1 MWICCGE
8 RRSYVEKPRRLS
20 WGMFS
25 AVTDRPGKKGKR
37 MGRSMHIL
45 MYRWKAYNYRDI
57 EQTFLLL
64 GYTVDNIE
72 QELGSYDVSPEFER
86 VIEEKIRGTHYD
98 MVFTVNYFPL
108 ISNVCERTGVKYVSW
123 TCDNPLISMYH
134 ESVFHDCNY
143 IFTFD
148 KTNYLEFR
156 GMGVKHIWY
165 LPLAV
170 DTERMDALLGAPEE
184 VRTAGAAHEG
194 MKTAGT
200 VPEEIETAESV
211 PAEIGKAGRR
221 KAAQDPEMQKYRG
234 DVAFVGSLYERNS
247 YDKIKNRL
255 PEYLRGYFDAVMEAQ
270 LNISGANIVEPM
282 LTTNILEQLQE
293 YFQLEK
299 SDGSFSDL
307 GLIFQTT
314 VLGFKI
320 AEIERRRA
328 LIELSKHYKVNVYSN
343 SDVSDLL
350 RIQYCG
356 SVDYWS
362 EMPKVFRM
370 SKINLNFTIPNIK
383 SGIPLRI
390 WDVLGCGGFLLTN
403 YQAEIPYY
411 FNEGEDL
418 VCFDGLEDL
427 CEKVGY
433 YLEHEE
439 ERKRIAWNGYRKVR
453 EKHSYIER
461 IRTILDTVACEDA
474 K

>member
-1 MWICCGE
+1 
-8 RRSYVEKPRRLS
+8 
-20 WGMFS
+20 
-25 AVTDRPGKKGKR
+25 
-37 MGRSMHIL
+37 MHIL

-57 EQTFLLL
+57 EQTLLLL
-64 GYTVDNIE
+64 GHTVDNIE

-108 ISNVCERTGVKYVSW
+108 ISNVCERTGVKYISW

-134 ESVFHDCNY
+134 ESVFHACNY

-184 VRTAGAAHEG
+184 
-194 MKTAGT
+194 
-200 VPEEIETAESV
+200 
-211 PAEIGKAGRR
+211 AGRR
-221 KAAQDPEMQKYRG
+221 KATQDPEMQKYRG

-299 SDGSFSDL
+299 SEGSFSDL

-411 FNEGEDL
+411 FKEGEDL

-461 IRTILDTVACEDA
+461 IHTILDTVAGEDT

>member
-1 MWICCGE
+1 
-8 RRSYVEKPRRLS
+8 
-20 WGMFS
+20 
-25 AVTDRPGKKGKR
+25 
-37 MGRSMHIL
+37 MHIL

-57 EQTFLLL
+57 EQTFLLI
-64 GYTVDNIE
+64 GHTVDNIE

-156 GMGVKHIWY
+156 EMGVKHIWY

-170 DTERMDALLGAPEE
+170 DTERMDALLG
-184 VRTAGAAHEG
+184 
-194 MKTAGT
+194 
-200 VPEEIETAESV
+200 VPEE
-211 PAEIGKAGRR
+211 AGRR
-221 KAAQDPEMQKYRG
+221 KAAQDTEMQKYRG

-299 SDGSFSDL
+299 SEGSFSDL

-411 FNEGEDL
+411 FKEGEDL

-439 ERKRIAWNGYRKVR
+439 ERKRIAWNGYHKVR

-461 IRTILDTVACEDA
+461 IHTILDTVAGEDA

>member
-1 MWICCGE
+1 
-8 RRSYVEKPRRLS
+8 
-20 WGMFS
+20 
-25 AVTDRPGKKGKR
+25 
-37 MGRSMHIL
+37 MHIL

-64 GYTVDNIE
+64 GHTVDNIE

-86 VIEEKIRGTHYD
+86 VIEEKIWGTHYD

-170 DTERMDALLGAPEE
+170 DTERMDALLGAPE
-184 VRTAGAAHEG
+184 
-194 MKTAGT
+194 K
-200 VPEEIETAESV
+200 PE
-211 PAEIGKAGRR
+211 RR
-221 KAAQDPEMQKYRG
+221 NATQDSEMRKYRG

-299 SDGSFSDL
+299 SEGSFSDL

-411 FNEGEDL
+411 FKEGEDL

-461 IRTILDTVACEDA
+461 IRTILDTVAGEDA

>member
-1 MWICCGE
+1 
-8 RRSYVEKPRRLS
+8 
-20 WGMFS
+20 
-25 AVTDRPGKKGKR
+25 
-37 MGRSMHIL
+37 MHIL

-64 GYTVDNIE
+64 GHTVDNIE

-108 ISNVCERTGVKYVSW
+108 ISNVCERTGVNYVSW

-134 ESVFHDCNY
+134 ESVFHACNY

-184 VRTAGAAHEG
+184 T
-194 MKTAGT
+194 
-200 VPEEIETAESV
+200 
-211 PAEIGKAGRR
+211 GRR

-247 YDKIKNRL
+247 YDKIKSRL

-299 SDGSFSDL
+299 SEGSFSDL

-328 LIELSKHYKVNVYSN
+328 LIELSKHYRVNVYSN

-411 FNEGEDL
+411 FKEGEDL

-461 IRTILDTVACEDA
+461 IRTILDTVAGEDA

>member
-1 MWICCGE
+1 
-8 RRSYVEKPRRLS
+8 
-20 WGMFS
+20 
-25 AVTDRPGKKGKR
+25 
-37 MGRSMHIL
+37 MHIL

-64 GYTVDNIE
+64 GHTVDNIE

-134 ESVFHDCNY
+134 ESVFHACNY

-184 VRTAGAAHEG
+184 
-194 MKTAGT
+194 
-200 VPEEIETAESV
+200 
-211 PAEIGKAGRR
+211 AGRR
-221 KAAQDPEMQKYRG
+221 KATQDPEMQKYRG

-299 SDGSFSDL
+299 SEGSFSDL

-411 FNEGEDL
+411 FKEGEDL

-461 IRTILDTVACEDA
+461 IRTILDTVAGEDA

>member
-1 MWICCGE
+1 
-8 RRSYVEKPRRLS
+8 
-20 WGMFS
+20 
-25 AVTDRPGKKGKR
+25 
-37 MGRSMHIL
+37 MHIL

-57 EQTFLLL
+57 EQTILLL
-64 GYTVDNIE
+64 GHTVDNIE

-134 ESVFHDCNY
+134 ESVFHACNY

-170 DTERMDALLGAPEE
+170 DTERMDALLGAPE
-184 VRTAGAAHEG
+184 
-194 MKTAGT
+194 K
-200 VPEEIETAESV
+200 PE
-211 PAEIGKAGRR
+211 RR
-221 KAAQDPEMQKYRG
+221 NATQDSEMRKYRG

-299 SDGSFSDL
+299 SEGSFSDL

-328 LIELSKHYKVNVYSN
+328 LIELSKHYRVNVYSN

-411 FNEGEDL
+411 FKEGEDL

-439 ERKRIAWNGYRKVR
+439 ERKRIAWNGYHKVR

-461 IRTILDTVACEDA
+461 IHTILDTVAGEDA

>member
-1 MWICCGE
+1 
-8 RRSYVEKPRRLS
+8 
-20 WGMFS
+20 
-25 AVTDRPGKKGKR
+25 
-37 MGRSMHIL
+37 MHIL

-64 GYTVDNIE
+64 GHTVDNIE

-134 ESVFHDCNY
+134 ESVFHACNY

-170 DTERMDALLGAPEE
+170 DTERMDALLGAPE
-184 VRTAGAAHEG
+184 
-194 MKTAGT
+194 K
-200 VPEEIETAESV
+200 PE
-211 PAEIGKAGRR
+211 RR
-221 KAAQDPEMQKYRG
+221 NATQDSEMRKYRG

-255 PEYLRGYFDAVMEAQ
+255 PEYLRGYFNAVMEAQ

-299 SDGSFSDL
+299 SEGSFSDL

-411 FNEGEDL
+411 FKEGEDL

-461 IRTILDTVACEDA
+461 IRTILDTVAGEDA

>member
-1 MWICCGE
+1 
-8 RRSYVEKPRRLS
+8 
-20 WGMFS
+20 
-25 AVTDRPGKKGKR
+25 
-37 MGRSMHIL
+37 MHIL

-64 GYTVDNIE
+64 GHTVDNIE

-108 ISNVCERTGVKYVSW
+108 ISNVCERTGVKYISW

-134 ESVFHDCNY
+134 ESVFHACNY

-170 DTERMDALLGAPEE
+170 DTERMDALLGAPE
-184 VRTAGAAHEG
+184 
-194 MKTAGT
+194 K
-200 VPEEIETAESV
+200 PE
-211 PAEIGKAGRR
+211 RR
-221 KAAQDPEMQKYRG
+221 KAAQDPEMRKYRG

-299 SDGSFSDL
+299 SEGSFSDL

-411 FNEGEDL
+411 FKEGEDL

-461 IRTILDTVACEDA
+461 IHTILDTVACEDA

>member
-1 MWICCGE
+1 
-8 RRSYVEKPRRLS
+8 
-20 WGMFS
+20 
-25 AVTDRPGKKGKR
+25 
-37 MGRSMHIL
+37 MHIL

-64 GYTVDNIE
+64 GHTVDNIE

-108 ISNVCERTGVKYVSW
+108 ISNVCERTGVNYVSW

-134 ESVFHDCNY
+134 ESVFHACNY

-184 VRTAGAAHEG
+184 T
-194 MKTAGT
+194 
-200 VPEEIETAESV
+200 
-211 PAEIGKAGRR
+211 GRR

-247 YDKIKNRL
+247 YDKIKSRL

-299 SDGSFSDL
+299 SEGSFSDL

-411 FNEGEDL
+411 FKEGEDL

-433 YLEHEE
+433 YLEHKE

-461 IRTILDTVACEDA
+461 IRTILDTVAGEDA

>member
-1 MWICCGE
+1 
-8 RRSYVEKPRRLS
+8 
-20 WGMFS
+20 
-25 AVTDRPGKKGKR
+25 

-200 VPEEIETAESV
+200 VPEEIGTAESV

-221 KAAQDPEMQKYRG
+221 KAAQDSEMRKYRG

-299 SDGSFSDL
+299 SEGSFSDL

-411 FNEGEDL
+411 FKEGEDL
-418 VCFDGLEDL
+418 VCFDSLEDL

>member
-1 MWICCGE
+1 
-8 RRSYVEKPRRLS
+8 
-20 WGMFS
+20 
-25 AVTDRPGKKGKR
+25 
-37 MGRSMHIL
+37 MHIL

-64 GYTVDNIE
+64 GHTVDNIE

-134 ESVFHDCNY
+134 ESVFHACNY

-170 DTERMDALLGAPEE
+170 DTERMDALLGAPE
-184 VRTAGAAHEG
+184 
-194 MKTAGT
+194 K
-200 VPEEIETAESV
+200 PE
-211 PAEIGKAGRR
+211 RR
-221 KAAQDPEMQKYRG
+221 NATQDSEMRKYRG

-282 LTTNILEQLQE
+282 LTMNILEQLQE

-299 SDGSFSDL
+299 SEGSFSDL

-328 LIELSKHYKVNVYSN
+328 LIELSKHYRVNVYSN

-411 FNEGEDL
+411 FKEGEDL
-418 VCFDGLEDL
+418 VCFDSLEDL

-461 IRTILDTVACEDA
+461 IHTILDTVACEDA

>member
-1 MWICCGE
+1 
-8 RRSYVEKPRRLS
+8 
-20 WGMFS
+20 
-25 AVTDRPGKKGKR
+25 
-37 MGRSMHIL
+37 MHIL

-64 GYTVDNIE
+64 GHTVDNIE

-170 DTERMDALLGAPEE
+170 DTERMDALLG
-184 VRTAGAAHEG
+184 
-194 MKTAGT
+194 
-200 VPEEIETAESV
+200 VPEE
-211 PAEIGKAGRR
+211 AGRR
-221 KAAQDPEMQKYRG
+221 KAAQDTEMQKYHG

-299 SDGSFSDL
+299 SEGSFSDL

-328 LIELSKHYKVNVYSN
+328 LIELSKHYRVNVYSN

-411 FNEGEDL
+411 FKEGEDL

-439 ERKRIAWNGYRKVR
+439 ERKRIAWNGYHKVR

-461 IRTILDTVACEDA
+461 IHTILDTVAGEDA

>member
-1 MWICCGE
+1 
-8 RRSYVEKPRRLS
+8 
-20 WGMFS
+20 
-25 AVTDRPGKKGKR
+25 
-37 MGRSMHIL
+37 MHIL

-64 GYTVDNIE
+64 GHTVDNIE

-108 ISNVCERTGVKYVSW
+108 ISNVCERTGVNYVSW

-184 VRTAGAAHEG
+184 
-194 MKTAGT
+194 
-200 VPEEIETAESV
+200 
-211 PAEIGKAGRR
+211 AGRR
-221 KAAQDPEMQKYRG
+221 NATQDSKMRKYRG

-299 SDGSFSDL
+299 SEGSFSDL

-411 FNEGEDL
+411 FKEGEDL

-461 IRTILDTVACEDA
+461 IRTILDTVAGEDA

>member
-1 MWICCGE
+1 
-8 RRSYVEKPRRLS
+8 
-20 WGMFS
+20 
-25 AVTDRPGKKGKR
+25 
-37 MGRSMHIL
+37 MHIL

-184 VRTAGAAHEG
+184 T
-194 MKTAGT
+194 
-200 VPEEIETAESV
+200 
-211 PAEIGKAGRR
+211 GRR
-221 KAAQDPEMQKYRG
+221 KATQDPEMQKYRG

-299 SDGSFSDL
+299 SEGSFSDL

-328 LIELSKHYKVNVYSN
+328 LIELSKHYRVNVYSN

-411 FNEGEDL
+411 FKEGEDL

-461 IRTILDTVACEDA
+461 IRTILDTVAGEDT

>member
-1 MWICCGE
+1 
-8 RRSYVEKPRRLS
+8 
-20 WGMFS
+20 
-25 AVTDRPGKKGKR
+25 
-37 MGRSMHIL
+37 MHIL

-64 GYTVDNIE
+64 GHTVDNIE

-108 ISNVCERTGVKYVSW
+108 ISNVCERTGVKYISW

-134 ESVFHDCNY
+134 ESVFHACNY

-170 DTERMDALLGAPEE
+170 DTERMDALLGAPE
-184 VRTAGAAHEG
+184 
-194 MKTAGT
+194 
-200 VPEEIETAESV
+200 
-211 PAEIGKAGRR
+211 KAGRR
-221 KAAQDPEMQKYRG
+221 KAAQDPEIQKYRG

-299 SDGSFSDL
+299 SEGSFSDL

-411 FNEGEDL
+411 FKEGEDL

-461 IRTILDTVACEDA
+461 IRTILDTVAGEDA

>member
-1 MWICCGE
+1 
-8 RRSYVEKPRRLS
+8 
-20 WGMFS
+20 
-25 AVTDRPGKKGKR
+25 
-37 MGRSMHIL
+37 MHIL

-64 GYTVDNIE
+64 GHTVDNIE

-134 ESVFHDCNY
+134 ESVFHACNY

-170 DTERMDALLGAPEE
+170 DTERMDALLGAPE
-184 VRTAGAAHEG
+184 
-194 MKTAGT
+194 
-200 VPEEIETAESV
+200 
-211 PAEIGKAGRR
+211 KAGRR
-221 KAAQDPEMQKYRG
+221 KAAQDSEMRKYRG

-299 SDGSFSDL
+299 SEGSFSDL

-411 FNEGEDL
+411 FKEGEDL
-418 VCFDGLEDL
+418 VCFDSLEDL

-461 IRTILDTVACEDA
+461 IHTILDTVAGEDA

>member
-1 MWICCGE
+1 
-8 RRSYVEKPRRLS
+8 
-20 WGMFS
+20 
-25 AVTDRPGKKGKR
+25 
-37 MGRSMHIL
+37 MHIL

-64 GYTVDNIE
+64 GHTVDNIE

-170 DTERMDALLGAPEE
+170 DTERMDALLGVPEE
-184 VRTAGAAHEG
+184 V
-194 MKTAGT
+194 
-200 VPEEIETAESV
+200 
-211 PAEIGKAGRR
+211 GRW
-221 KAAQDPEMQKYRG
+221 KVAQDPEMQKYRG

-299 SDGSFSDL
+299 SEGSFSDL

-314 VLGFKI
+314 MLGFKI

-328 LIELSKHYKVNVYSN
+328 LIELSKHYRVNVYSN

-411 FNEGEDL
+411 FKEGEDL

>member
-1 MWICCGE
+1 
-8 RRSYVEKPRRLS
+8 
-20 WGMFS
+20 
-25 AVTDRPGKKGKR
+25 
-37 MGRSMHIL
+37 MHIL

-64 GYTVDNIE
+64 GHTVDNIE

-108 ISNVCERTGVKYVSW
+108 ISNVCERTGVKYISW

-134 ESVFHDCNY
+134 ESVFHACNY

-184 VRTAGAAHEG
+184 
-194 MKTAGT
+194 
-200 VPEEIETAESV
+200 
-211 PAEIGKAGRR
+211 AGRW
-221 KAAQDPEMQKYRG
+221 KAAQDPEMRKYRG

-299 SDGSFSDL
+299 SEGSFSDL

-350 RIQYCG
+350 QIQYCG

-411 FNEGEDL
+411 FKEGEDL

-461 IRTILDTVACEDA
+461 IHTILDTVACEDA

>member
-1 MWICCGE
+1 
-8 RRSYVEKPRRLS
+8 
-20 WGMFS
+20 
-25 AVTDRPGKKGKR
+25 
-37 MGRSMHIL
+37 MHIL

-64 GYTVDNIE
+64 GHTVDNIE

-108 ISNVCERTGVKYVSW
+108 ISNVCERTGVNYVSW

-134 ESVFHDCNY
+134 ESVFHACNY

-184 VRTAGAAHEG
+184 
-194 MKTAGT
+194 
-200 VPEEIETAESV
+200 
-211 PAEIGKAGRR
+211 AGRR
-221 KAAQDPEMQKYRG
+221 KATQDPEMQKYRG

-299 SDGSFSDL
+299 SEGSFSDL

-411 FNEGEDL
+411 FKEGEDL

-439 ERKRIAWNGYRKVR
+439 ERKRIAWKGYRKVR

-461 IRTILDTVACEDA
+461 IRTILDTVAGEDT

>member
-1 MWICCGE
+1 
-8 RRSYVEKPRRLS
+8 
-20 WGMFS
+20 
-25 AVTDRPGKKGKR
+25 
-37 MGRSMHIL
+37 MHIL

-64 GYTVDNIE
+64 GHTVDNIE

-108 ISNVCERTGVKYVSW
+108 ISNVCERTGVNYVSW

-134 ESVFHDCNY
+134 ESVFHACNY

-184 VRTAGAAHEG
+184 T
-194 MKTAGT
+194 
-200 VPEEIETAESV
+200 
-211 PAEIGKAGRR
+211 GRR

-247 YDKIKNRL
+247 YDKIKSRL

-299 SDGSFSDL
+299 SEGSFSDL

-411 FNEGEDL
+411 FKEGEDL

-439 ERKRIAWNGYRKVR
+439 EQKRIAWNGYRKVR

-461 IRTILDTVACEDA
+461 IRTILDTVAGEDA

>member
-1 MWICCGE
+1 
-8 RRSYVEKPRRLS
+8 
-20 WGMFS
+20 
-25 AVTDRPGKKGKR
+25 
-37 MGRSMHIL
+37 MHIL

-64 GYTVDNIE
+64 GHTVDNIE

-134 ESVFHDCNY
+134 ESVFHACNY

-170 DTERMDALLGAPEE
+170 DTERMDALLGAPE
-184 VRTAGAAHEG
+184 
-194 MKTAGT
+194 K
-200 VPEEIETAESV
+200 PE
-211 PAEIGKAGRR
+211 RR
-221 KAAQDPEMQKYRG
+221 NATQDSEMRKYRG

-299 SDGSFSDL
+299 SEGSFSDL

-350 RIQYCG
+350 QIQYCG

-411 FNEGEDL
+411 FKEGEDL

-439 ERKRIAWNGYRKVR
+439 ERKRIAWNGYHKVR

-461 IRTILDTVACEDA
+461 IHTILDTVAGEDA

>member
-1 MWICCGE
+1 
-8 RRSYVEKPRRLS
+8 
-20 WGMFS
+20 
-25 AVTDRPGKKGKR
+25 
-37 MGRSMHIL
+37 MHIL

-64 GYTVDNIE
+64 GHTVDNIE

-108 ISNVCERTGVKYVSW
+108 ISNVCERTGVKYISW

-134 ESVFHDCNY
+134 ESVFHACNY

-184 VRTAGAAHEG
+184 V
-194 MKTAGT
+194 
-200 VPEEIETAESV
+200 
-211 PAEIGKAGRR
+211 GRW
-221 KAAQDPEMQKYRG
+221 KVAQDPEMQKYRG

-299 SDGSFSDL
+299 SEGSFSDL

-328 LIELSKHYKVNVYSN
+328 LIELSKHYRVNVYSN

-411 FNEGEDL
+411 FKEGEDL

-461 IRTILDTVACEDA
+461 IRTILDTVAGEDA

>member
-1 MWICCGE
+1 
-8 RRSYVEKPRRLS
+8 
-20 WGMFS
+20 
-25 AVTDRPGKKGKR
+25 
-37 MGRSMHIL
+37 MHIL

-64 GYTVDNIE
+64 GHTVDNIE

-134 ESVFHDCNY
+134 ESVFHACNY

-170 DTERMDALLGAPEE
+170 DTERMDALLGVPEE
-184 VRTAGAAHEG
+184 V
-194 MKTAGT
+194 
-200 VPEEIETAESV
+200 
-211 PAEIGKAGRR
+211 GRW
-221 KAAQDPEMQKYRG
+221 KVAQDPEMLKYRG

-299 SDGSFSDL
+299 SEGSFSDL

-328 LIELSKHYKVNVYSN
+328 LIELSKHYRVNVYSN

-411 FNEGEDL
+411 FKEGEDL

-461 IRTILDTVACEDA
+461 IRTILDTVAGEDA

>member
-1 MWICCGE
+1 
-8 RRSYVEKPRRLS
+8 
-20 WGMFS
+20 
-25 AVTDRPGKKGKR
+25 
-37 MGRSMHIL
+37 MHIL

-64 GYTVDNIE
+64 GHTVDNIE

-98 MVFTVNYFPL
+98 MVFTVNYFPV
-108 ISNVCERTGVKYVSW
+108 ISNVCERTGVNYVSW

-184 VRTAGAAHEG
+184 
-194 MKTAGT
+194 
-200 VPEEIETAESV
+200 
-211 PAEIGKAGRR
+211 AGRR
-221 KAAQDPEMQKYRG
+221 NATQDSKMRKYRG

-299 SDGSFSDL
+299 SEGSFSDL

-411 FNEGEDL
+411 FKEGEDL

-439 ERKRIAWNGYRKVR
+439 ERKRIAWNGYHKVR

-461 IRTILDTVACEDA
+461 IHTILDTVAGEDT

>member
-1 MWICCGE
+1 
-8 RRSYVEKPRRLS
+8 
-20 WGMFS
+20 
-25 AVTDRPGKKGKR
+25 
-37 MGRSMHIL
+37 MHIL

-64 GYTVDNIE
+64 GHTVDNIE

-134 ESVFHDCNY
+134 ESVFHACNY

-170 DTERMDALLGAPEE
+170 DTERMDALLGAPE
-184 VRTAGAAHEG
+184 
-194 MKTAGT
+194 K
-200 VPEEIETAESV
+200 PE
-211 PAEIGKAGRR
+211 RR
-221 KAAQDPEMQKYRG
+221 NATQDSEMRKYRG

-299 SDGSFSDL
+299 SEGSFSDL

-320 AEIERRRA
+320 AEIERRSA
-328 LIELSKHYKVNVYSN
+328 LIELSKHYRVNVYSN

-411 FNEGEDL
+411 FKEGEDL

-439 ERKRIAWNGYRKVR
+439 ERKRIAWNGYHKVR

-461 IRTILDTVACEDA
+461 IHTILDTVAGEDA

>member
-1 MWICCGE
+1 
-8 RRSYVEKPRRLS
+8 
-20 WGMFS
+20 
-25 AVTDRPGKKGKR
+25 
-37 MGRSMHIL
+37 MHIL

-64 GYTVDNIE
+64 GHTVDNIE

-134 ESVFHDCNY
+134 ESVFHACNY

-170 DTERMDALLGAPEE
+170 DTERMDALLGVPEE
-184 VRTAGAAHEG
+184 VE
-194 MKTAGT
+194 
-200 VPEEIETAESV
+200 
-211 PAEIGKAGRR
+211 RR
-221 KAAQDPEMQKYRG
+221 NATQDSEMQKYRG

-299 SDGSFSDL
+299 SEGSFSDL

-328 LIELSKHYKVNVYSN
+328 LIELSKHYRVNVYSN

-411 FNEGEDL
+411 FKEGEDL

-461 IRTILDTVACEDA
+461 IRTILDTVAGEDA

>member
-1 MWICCGE
+1 
-8 RRSYVEKPRRLS
+8 
-20 WGMFS
+20 
-25 AVTDRPGKKGKR
+25 
-37 MGRSMHIL
+37 MHIL

-64 GYTVDNIE
+64 GHTVDNIE

-108 ISNVCERTGVKYVSW
+108 ISNVCERTGVKYISW

-170 DTERMDALLGAPEE
+170 DTERMDALLG
-184 VRTAGAAHEG
+184 
-194 MKTAGT
+194 
-200 VPEEIETAESV
+200 VPEE
-211 PAEIGKAGRR
+211 AGRR
-221 KAAQDPEMQKYRG
+221 KTSQDPEIQKYRG

-282 LTTNILEQLQE
+282 MTTNILEQLQE

-299 SDGSFSDL
+299 SEGSFSDL

-411 FNEGEDL
+411 FKEGEDL

-461 IRTILDTVACEDA
+461 IRTILDTVAGEDA

>member
-1 MWICCGE
+1 
-8 RRSYVEKPRRLS
+8 
-20 WGMFS
+20 
-25 AVTDRPGKKGKR
+25 
-37 MGRSMHIL
+37 MHIL

-64 GYTVDNIE
+64 GHTVDNIE

-134 ESVFHDCNY
+134 ESVFHACNY

-170 DTERMDALLGAPEE
+170 DTERMDALLGVPEE
-184 VRTAGAAHEG
+184 V
-194 MKTAGT
+194 
-200 VPEEIETAESV
+200 
-211 PAEIGKAGRR
+211 GRW
-221 KAAQDPEMQKYRG
+221 KVAQDPEMQKYRG

-299 SDGSFSDL
+299 SEGSFSDL

-328 LIELSKHYKVNVYSN
+328 LIELSKHYRVNVYSN

-411 FNEGEDL
+411 FKEGEDL

-461 IRTILDTVACEDA
+461 IHTILDTVACEDA